1 MSGRILVAYASR
13 KGSTAGIAQA
23 IGKELTSE
31 GYAVDVSEM
40 KSVTSLEGYNA
51 VVIGVPVYTGKV
63 TGDLAA
69 FVTAN
74 KDGLSRLPVAGF
86 VTGIAPVY
94 PKTGDVQGFIDQ
106 LVTALTPI
114 SPVAV
119 TMFAGTL
126 DISKMNFVERS
137 LTSLMKVPTG
147 DFRDWDAIASLGED
161 TGGED
166 GPVRR
171 VWTLYGDPSYRK
183 I

>member
-31 GYAVDVSEM
+31 GYAVDVNEM
-40 KSVTSLEGYNA
+40 KSITSLAGFNA
-51 VVIGVPVYTGKV
+51 VVIGAPVYTGKV
-63 TGDLAA
+63 TGDVAA

-94 PKTGDVQGFIDQ
+94 PKTGDVKGFTDQ
-106 LVTALTPI
+106 LITALAPI
-114 SPVAV
+114 RPVAV

-126 DISKMNFVERS
+126 DAEKMNFVERS
-137 LTSLMKVPTG
+137 LTSLMKVPTS
-147 DFRDWDAIASLGED
+147 DFRDWDAIRA
-161 TGGED
+161 
-166 GPVRR
+166 
-171 VWTLYGDPSYRK
+171 WARK
-183 I
+183 LPGMMNL

>member
-31 GYAVDVSEM
+31 GYAVDVNEM
-40 KSVTSLEGYNA
+40 KSITSLAGYNA
-51 VVIGVPVYTGKV
+51 VVIGAPVYTGKV
-63 TGDLAA
+63 TGDVAA

-94 PKTGDVQGFIDQ
+94 PKTGDVKGFTDQ
-106 LVTALTPI
+106 LITALAPI
-114 SPVAV
+114 RPVVV

-126 DISKMNFVERS
+126 DAEKMNFVERS
-137 LTSLMKVPTG
+137 LTSLMKVPTS
-147 DFRDWDAIASLGED
+147 DFRDWDAIRA
-161 TGGED
+161 
-166 GPVRR
+166 
-171 VWTLYGDPSYRK
+171 WARK
-183 I
+183 LPGMMNL

>member
-13 KGSTAGIAQA
+13 KGSIAGIAQA
-23 IGKELTSE
+23 ISKELTSE

-40 KSVTSLEGYNA
+40 KSVTSLAGYNA
-51 VVIGVPVYTGKV
+51 VVIGAPVYTGKV
-63 TGDLAA
+63 TGDVAA

-94 PKTGDVQGFIDQ
+94 PKTGDVKGFIDQ

-119 TMFAGTL
+119 TMFAGAL
-126 DISKMNFVERS
+126 DAGKMNFVERS

-147 DFRDWDAIASLGED
+147 DFRDWDAIAAWARALAGKM
-161 TGGED
+161 G
-166 GPVRR
+166 
-171 VWTLYGDPSYRK
+171 L
-183 I
+183 

>member
-31 GYAVDVSEM
+31 GYVVDVSEM
-40 KSVTSLEGYNA
+40 RSVTSLAGYNA
-51 VVIGVPVYTGKV
+51 VVIGAPVYTGKV
-63 TGDLAA
+63 TGDVVA

-74 KDGLSRLPVAGF
+74 KEGLSRLPVAGF

-94 PKTGDVQGFIDQ
+94 PKTGDVKGFTDQ
-106 LVTALTPI
+106 LVTALAPI
-114 SPVAV
+114 HPVAV

-126 DISKMNFVERS
+126 DISKMNFVERN

-147 DFRDWDAIASLGED
+147 DFRDWDAIAAWAKELPGKM
-161 TGGED
+161 GM
-166 GPVRR
+166 
-171 VWTLYGDPSYRK
+171 
-183 I
+183 

>member
-13 KGSTAGIAQA
+13 KGSTAGIPQA

-40 KSVTSLEGYNA
+40 KSVTSLAGYNA

-69 FVTAN
+69 FVSAN
-74 KDGLSRLPVAGF
+74 KDGLSRVPVAGF
-86 VTGIAPVY
+86 VTGIAPVF
-94 PKTGDVQGFIDQ
+94 PKTGDVKGFTDQ
-106 LVTALTPI
+106 LVTALSPVR
-114 SPVAV
+114 PVAV

-126 DISKMNFVERS
+126 DAGKMNFVERS

-147 DFRDWDAIASLGED
+147 DFRDWDAIAA
-161 TGGED
+161 
-166 GPVRR
+166 
-171 VWTLYGDPSYRK
+171 WAKTLAGK
-183 I
+183 MGV